1 MAESPS
7 PDRIS
12 ITIEI
17 TPEQKRRLERLAER
31 RRLSPEALV
40 RAVLDREL
48 QSVSSDTDDA
58 SEGAETESFLE
69 ATRDL
74 VGSVDGP
81 DVPSDLSHNP
91 EHMEGYGR

>member
-1 MAESPS
+1 
-7 PDRIS
+7 
-12 ITIEI
+12 
-17 TPEQKRRLERLAER
+17 
-31 RRLSPEALV
+31 V
-40 RAVLDREL
+40 RAALDREL
-48 QSVSSDTDDA
+48 TMSSPDTENA

-74 VGSVDGP
+74 VGSVDDP